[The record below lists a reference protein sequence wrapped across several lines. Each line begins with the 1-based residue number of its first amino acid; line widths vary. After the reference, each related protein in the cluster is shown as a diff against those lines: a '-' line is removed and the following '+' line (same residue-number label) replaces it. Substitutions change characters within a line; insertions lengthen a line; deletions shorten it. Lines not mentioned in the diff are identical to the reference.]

1 MPTSKA
7 SAEWNGGLK
16 GGKGRFQAG
25 SGAFSGSY
33 SFASRFEGTGG
44 TNPEELMAAAHAACL
59 SMALSAALEK
69 AGHPATSI
77 KTTAQCTVEKVG
89 DGFKITRM
97 RLEVRGT
104 VPGLDQAGF
113 QQAAEGAKNG
123 CPVSG
128 ALKGNVEMTLDAK
141 LQ

>member
-25 SGAFSGSY
+25 SGAFGGSY

-44 TNPEELMAAAHAACL
+44 TNPEELLAAAHAACL

-77 KTTAQCTVEKVG
+77 KTAAQCTIEKVG

-97 RLEVRGT
+97 QLEIRGA
-104 VPGLDQAGF
+104 VPGLDQAAF

-141 LQ
+141 LE

>member
-16 GGKGRFQAG
+16 GGKGRYQAG
-25 SGAFSGSY
+25 SGAFSGNY
-33 SFASRFEGTGG
+33 SFASRFEGSGG
-44 TNPEELMAAAHAACL
+44 TNPEELIAAAHASCL
-59 SMALSAALEK
+59 SMALAAGLEK

-77 KTTAQCTVEKVG
+77 KTTAQCTIEKVG
-89 DGFKITRM
+89 EGPKITKM
-97 RLEVRGT
+97 QLEIRGV

-123 CPVSG
+123 CAVSG

-141 LQ
+141 LE